1 VVAAPPQRSTTAR
14 YTIADLDQFPDDGKL
29 RELVDGQIV
38 EWDVTNR
45 LHGYFVGALARLLG
59 NLVADANLGLV
70 LTAAPL
76 IRIQSSEHDARGP
89 DLCFYARGRVPR
101 DLTAAVGDEPPDFV
115 IEILSPTDRAGEVQ
129 RKVVDWLRAGVQL
142 LWYVDPDTGITT
154 VYHAGRITS
163 VGPDDDLDGADVLP
177 GFRLRLR
184 TVFDQLAALQAEPDS
199 MATTA

>member
-1 VVAAPPQRSTTAR
+1 MVASPPRPITRVKHTL
-14 YTIADLDQFPDDGKL
+14 ADLQKFPNDGKL

-38 EWDVTNR
+38 EWEMTNR
-45 LHGYFVGALARLLG
+45 LHGYFMGSLSRMIG
-59 NLVADANLGLV
+59 NLVLEANLGLV
-70 LTAAPL
+70 LTGDPL

-101 DLTAAVGDEPPDFV
+101 DLTASVGEEPPDFV
-115 IEILSPTDRAGEVQ
+115 IELLSPTDRAGEVQ
-129 RKVVDWLRAGVQL
+129 RKVVDWLRAGVRL

-163 VGPDDDLDGADVLP
+163 VGPDEDLDGVDVLP

-184 TVFDQLAALQAEPDS
+184 TVFDQLATLQAEP
-199 MATTA
+199 A